1 MATSKEYL
9 HFILDQLSD
18 LTEISYRCAFG
29 EYMIYYR
36 GKIAAYLCDDR
47 LLVKPVPS
55 AVRMMPD
62 ARYEPPY
69 EGAKDMLLV
78 ENVDDHN
85 SILTVRTNA
94 GYTHWVLLYD
104 NKYYDPEFGLIE
116 GAYTH
121 GKITSFLE
129 IYG

>member
-1 MATSKEYL
+1 
-9 HFILDQLSD
+9 
-18 LTEISYRCAFG
+18 
-29 EYMIYYR
+29 
-36 GKIAAYLCDDR
+36 
-47 LLVKPVPS
+47 
-55 AVRMMPD
+55 
-62 ARYEPPY
+62 
-69 EGAKDMLLV
+69 MLLV